1 MRRLPGCRRPRRR
14 PPRASSRRRRREPRV
29 PITRPIKT
37 VRPVSTSSEGTQRP
51 ASPRYRASSPSSV
64 ARLPPSRSMARLQ
77 DKIVLITGAA
87 GAVGRAVA
95 AAVKREG
102 GSVIAT
108 DLAGQAGI
116 DHALDVTAE
125 EAWQG
130 VLAAVDR
137 RHGRLDGLVN
147 SAGIVHLGTVED
159 TDYATWRRVLAVNLD
174 GTFLGCRHALPLLK
188 RSGGAIVNLSSISG
202 IVGGHNLAA
211 YNASKG
217 GVRLLTKSVALY
229 GARLKPPVRCNSIH
243 PAFLEGPMVEDILA
257 QTGRPDIARGQ
268 LARDIPLGRLGEPAE
283 VAELCVYLLS
293 DESRFVTGA
302 EFAIDGGLTAR

>member
-1 MRRLPGCRRPRRR
+1 
-14 PPRASSRRRRREPRV
+14 
-29 PITRPIKT
+29 
-37 VRPVSTSSEGTQRP
+37 
-51 ASPRYRASSPSSV
+51 
-64 ARLPPSRSMARLQ
+64 MARLQ

-102 GSVIAT
+102 GSTIAT
-108 DLAGQAGI
+108 DLSGQAGI
-116 DHALDVTAE
+116 DHVLDVTTE
-125 EAWQG
+125 DDWQS

-147 SAGIVHLGTVED
+147 SAGTVHLGTVEE
-159 TDYATWRRVLAVNLD
+159 TDYATWRRVLAINLD
-174 GTFLGCRHALPLLK
+174 GTFLGCKHALPLLK

-217 GVRLLTKSVALY
+217 GVRLLTKSVALH

-257 QTGRPDIARGQ
+257 QTGRPDVARGQ

>member
-1 MRRLPGCRRPRRR
+1 
-14 PPRASSRRRRREPRV
+14 
-29 PITRPIKT
+29 
-37 VRPVSTSSEGTQRP
+37 
-51 ASPRYRASSPSSV
+51 
-64 ARLPPSRSMARLQ
+64 MARLQ

-95 AAVKREG
+95 SAIKREG
-102 GSVIAT
+102 GEAVTT

-116 DHALDVTAE
+116 DHVLDVTAE
-125 EAWQG
+125 DGWQS

-137 RHGRLDGLVN
+137 RYGRLDGLVN
-147 SAGIVHLGTVED
+147 SAGTVHLGTVED
-159 TDYATWRRVLAVNLD
+159 TDYATWRRVLAINLD
-174 GTFLGCRHALPLLK
+174 GTFLGCKHALPLLK

-217 GVRLLTKSVALY
+217 GVRLLTKSVALH

-257 QTGRPDIARGQ
+257 QTGRPDVARGQ